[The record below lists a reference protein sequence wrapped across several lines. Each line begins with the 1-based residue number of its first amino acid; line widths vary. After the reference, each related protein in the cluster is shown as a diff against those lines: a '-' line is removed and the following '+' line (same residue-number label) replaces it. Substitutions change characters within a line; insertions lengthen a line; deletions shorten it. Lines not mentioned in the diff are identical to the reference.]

1 MHIKKHYFNQR
12 RILMRKVLVSS
23 VLVISMLLA
32 LSSTVF
38 AGGAQEKGNGQ
49 LKVGFAQ
56 IKEDS
61 PWRTTETNSVQQEAE
76 RLGIDLKLSVT
87 DQAGQISAIRDFI
100 AQKVDG
106 ILLAPQT
113 RSGWDEVL
121 GEAKAA
127 GIPVV
132 LLDRGLDSPEDLWVT
147 QISSDFAFEGREAG
161 KWVANALNGNGKVVE
176 LFGDPAADPA
186 ILRSKGFMEVIDT
199 YDGIEVVES
208 KTGEWSQDKGRQV
221 VEAWIAAGVDFDVIY
236 AHNDGMALGA
246 IEALKSSGIKPGSD
260 VKIISV
266 DAIKAAFEAMER
278 GDLNATVE
286 CSPLLGPLGFESLL
300 AAIEGKPV
308 DQYII
313 TPDSLYDTTN
323 YKDHP
328 TGGF

>member
-1 MHIKKHYFNQR
+1 MKKN
-12 RILMRKVLVSS
+12 LVLV
-23 VLVISMLLA
+23 LLIAAILTVAPA
-32 LSSTVF
+32 LF
-38 AGGAQEKGNGQ
+38 AGGQADKADDG
-49 LKVGFAQ
+49 KTTVGFAQ

-76 RLGIDLKLSVT
+76 RLGIELKLSVT
-87 DQAGQISAIRDFI
+87 DQAGQIAALRDFI
-100 AQKVDG
+100 AQGVDG

-113 RSGWDEVL
+113 ASGWDEVL
-121 GEAKAA
+121 MEAKDA

-132 LLDRGLDSPEDLWVT
+132 LLDRGLDSPEELWVT

-161 KWVANALNGNGKVVE
+161 KWIAERLDGKGKVVE

-186 ILRSKGFMEVIDT
+186 IKRSEGFMEIMAD
-199 YDGIEVVES
+199 YPGIEVVES

-221 VEAWIAAGVDFDVIY
+221 VEAWLAAGVEFDLIY

-246 IEALKSSGIKPGSD
+246 IEALKAAGKDPGKD
-260 VKIISV
+260 VQIISI
-266 DAIKAAFEAMER
+266 DAIKAAFEAIER
-278 GDLNATVE
+278 GDMNATVE
-286 CSPLLGPLGFESLL
+286 CSPLLGPMGFEALL
-300 AAIEGKPV
+300 AAIDGKEV

-313 TPDSLYDTTN
+313 TPDSLYDESN

>member
-1 MHIKKHYFNQR
+1 MKKTLY
-12 RILMRKVLVSS
+12 ILTVL
-23 VLVISMLLA
+23 IAALA
-32 LSSTVF
+32 VAVPSVF
-38 AGGAQEKGNGQ
+38 AGGQQEDDGT
-49 LKVGFAQ
+49 LTVGFAQ

-76 RLGIDLKLSVT
+76 RLGIELKLSVT
-87 DQAGQISAIRDFI
+87 EQAGQIAAIRDFI
-100 AQKVDG
+100 AQGVDG

-121 GEAKAA
+121 WEAREAE
-127 GIPVV
+127 IPVV
-132 LLDRGLDSPEDLWVT
+132 LLDRGVDAPEELWVT

-161 KWVANALNGNGKVVE
+161 KWAAKKLNGKGKVAE

-186 ILRSKGFMEVIDT
+186 ILRSEGFMEIMKD
-199 YDGIEVVES
+199 YPDIEIVES

-221 VEAWIAAGVDFDVIY
+221 VEAWLAAGIEFDLVF

-246 IEALKSSGIKPGSD
+246 IDALKAAGKDPGDD
-260 VKIISV
+260 VYIISI
-266 DAIKAAFEAMER
+266 DAIKAAFEAIDR
-278 GDLNATVE
+278 GDMNATVE
-286 CSPLLGPLGFESLL
+286 CSPLLGPMGFEALI
-300 AAIEGKPV
+300 AAINGESV

-313 TPDSLYDTTN
+313 TPDSLYDETN

>member
-1 MHIKKHYFNQR
+1 
-12 RILMRKVLVSS
+12 MRKVLVSS
-23 VLVISMLLA
+23 ILLISMLLT
-32 LSSTVF
+32 LSTAVF
-38 AGGAQEKGNGQ
+38 ANGAQDSADDGK
-49 LKVGFAQ
+49 LTVGFAQ

-87 DQAGQISAIRDFI
+87 DQAGQIAAIRDFI
-100 AQKVDG
+100 AQRVDG

-121 GEAKAA
+121 EEAKAA

-132 LLDRGLDSPEDLWVT
+132 LLDRGLDSPENLWVT

-161 KWVANALNGNGKVVE
+161 KWVAKELGGKGKVVE

-199 YDGIEVVES
+199 YADIDVVES

-221 VEAWIAAGVDFDVIY
+221 VEAWVAAGVEFDVIY

-246 IEALKSSGIKPGSD
+246 IEALKAAGIKPGSD

-266 DAIKAAFEAMER
+266 DAIKAAFEAMDR

-286 CSPLLGPLGFESLL
+286 CSPLLGPLGFESLI
-300 AAIEGKPV
+300 AAIEGKSV

>member
-1 MHIKKHYFNQR
+1 MKKSLY
-12 RILMRKVLVSS
+12 ILIVLIAAFAVMAPS
-23 VLVISMLLA
+23 
-32 LSSTVF
+32 VF
-38 AGGAQEKGNGQ
+38 AGGQQEKDDGK
-49 LKVGFAQ
+49 LTVGFAQ

-76 RLGIDLKLSVT
+76 KLGIELKLSVT
-87 DQAGQISAIRDFI
+87 EQAGQIAAIRDFI
-100 AQKVDG
+100 AQGVDG

-121 GEAKAA
+121 TEAKDA

-132 LLDRGLDSPEDLWVT
+132 LLDRGVDAPEDLWVT
-147 QISSDFAFEGREAG
+147 QISSDFAYEGRLAG
-161 KWVANALNGNGKVVE
+161 QWVAEKLNGKGKVVE

-186 ILRSKGFMEVIDT
+186 ILRNQGFMEIMKD
-199 YDGIEVVES
+199 YPGIKVVES

-221 VEAWIAAGVDFDVIY
+221 VEAWLAAGIEFDVVY

-246 IEALKSSGIKPGSD
+246 IDALKAAGKDPGDD
-260 VKIISV
+260 VLIISI
-266 DAIKAAFEAMER
+266 DAIKAAFEAIDR
-278 GDLNATVE
+278 GDMNATVE
-286 CSPLLGPLGFESLL
+286 CSPLLGPMGFNALQT
-300 AAIEGKPV
+300 AIAGGSV

-313 TPDSLYDTTN
+313 TPDNLYDTDN

>member
-1 MHIKKHYFNQR
+1 MKKGQ
-12 RILMRKVLVSS
+12 ILSALMIAVLI
-23 VLVISMLLA
+23 LTATTL
-32 LSSTVF
+32 F
-38 AGGAQEKGNGQ
+38 AGGAQDQADGGK
-49 LKVGFAQ
+49 LTVGFAQ

-76 RLGIDLKLSVT
+76 KLGIDLKLSVT
-87 DQAGQISAIRDFI
+87 DQAGQIAALRDFI
-100 AQKVDG
+100 AQGVDG

-161 KWVANALNGNGKVVE
+161 KWVANELNGMGKVVE

-186 ILRSKGFMEVIDT
+186 ILRSEGFMEIMSQ
-199 YDGIEVVES
+199 YPEIKVVES

-221 VEAWIAAGVDFDVIY
+221 VEAWVAAGVDFDVIY

-246 IEALKSSGIKPGSD
+246 IEALKAAGMKPGTD

-266 DAIKAAFEAMER
+266 DAIKAAFEAMGR

-286 CSPLLGPLGFESLL
+286 CSPVLGPMGFEALL
-300 AAIEGKPV
+300 AAIDGKPV

-313 TPDSLYDTTN
+313 TPDKLYDLTN

>member
-1 MHIKKHYFNQR
+1 MKKG
-12 RILMRKVLVSS
+12 RILTALLVAALLLVSTS
-23 VLVISMLLA
+23 L
-32 LSSTVF
+32 F
-38 AGGAQEKGNGQ
+38 GGGAQDKGGK
-49 LKVGFAQ
+49 LTVGFAQ

-76 RLGIDLKLSVT
+76 KLGINLKLSVT
-87 DQAGQISAIRDFI
+87 DQAGQIAALRDFI
-100 AQKVDG
+100 AQGVDG

-121 GEAKAA
+121 TEAKEA

-161 KWVANALNGNGKVVE
+161 KWVAKTLGGKGKVAE

-186 ILRSKGFMEVIDT
+186 ILRSEGFMEIMKQYPD
-199 YDGIEVVES
+199 IKVVES

-221 VEAWIAAGVDFDVIY
+221 VEAWVAAGVEFDVIY

-246 IEALKSSGIKPGSD
+246 IEALKSAGIKPGKD

-266 DAIKAAFEAMER
+266 DAIKAAFEAIGR

-286 CSPLLGPLGFESLL
+286 CSPVLGPMGFKALL
-300 AAIEGKPV
+300 SAINGEKV
-308 DQYII
+308 DKFII
-313 TPDSLYDTTN
+313 TPDKLYDTTN

>member
-1 MHIKKHYFNQR
+1 MKKSLY
-12 RILMRKVLVSS
+12 ILIVLIAAFAVMAPS
-23 VLVISMLLA
+23 
-32 LSSTVF
+32 VF
-38 AGGAQEKGNGQ
+38 AGGQQEKDDGK
-49 LKVGFAQ
+49 LTVGFAQ

-76 RLGIDLKLSVT
+76 KLGIELKLSVT
-87 DQAGQISAIRDFI
+87 EQAGQIAAIRDFI
-100 AQKVDG
+100 AQGVDG

-121 GEAKAA
+121 TEAKDA

-132 LLDRGLDSPEDLWVT
+132 LLDRGVDAPEDLWVT
-147 QISSDFAFEGREAG
+147 QISSDFAYEGRLAG
-161 KWVANALNGNGKVVE
+161 QWVAEKLNGKGKVVE

-186 ILRSKGFMEVIDT
+186 ILRNQGFMEIMKD
-199 YDGIEVVES
+199 YPGIKVVES

-221 VEAWIAAGVDFDVIY
+221 VEAWLAAGIEFDVVY

-246 IEALKSSGIKPGSD
+246 IDALKAAGKDPGDD
-260 VKIISV
+260 VLITSI
-266 DAIKAAFEAMER
+266 DAIKAAFEAIDR
-278 GDLNATVE
+278 GDMNATVE
-286 CSPLLGPLGFESLL
+286 CSPLLGPMGFNALQT
-300 AAIEGKPV
+300 AIAGGSV

-313 TPDSLYDTTN
+313 TPDNLYDTDN